1 MESYL
6 DTITSIATSREA
18 QKRDAEK
25 AKTEANKKAFALR
38 MEVLG
43 PIATVLGQLQK
54 AKADGFRGR
63 IPSVHMGSCYH
74 RGNCLYAVY
83 AACIYSAFNGS
94 LEVSVGLDNEVILVQ
109 KAYNS
114 DQIIVIVTFPTAN
127 EALPTVLSILADQT
141 RHS

>member
-18 QKRDAEK
+18 QKRDAER
-25 AKTEANKKAFALR
+25 AKTEANKKAFARR

-43 PIATVLGQLQK
+43 PIATVLDQLQK
-54 AKADGFRGR
+54 ALADGLRGR
-63 IPSVHMGSCYH
+63 IPSVNLGSCYH
-74 RGNCLYAVY
+74 SGNCLYTVY

-114 DQIIVIVTFPTAN
+114 DQIIAIVTFTAAN
-127 EALPTVLSILADQT
+127 EGLPTVLSLLADQT
-141 RHS
+141 RHN